1 MSKLLSYNIGTITDN
16 VKTNVKEAMNK
27 LLEEKLVDSVLA
39 SDGNFKT
46 DTSNMVVI
54 PCTTEDGSWNG
65 EFEFI
70 VKKDQYTFDII
81 QKEDGTFEV
90 RDSNIIAGSGAM
102 GGEVT
107 DGRVLVTKDT
117 FTENDSGA
125 ENEEQKGIYTV
136 TGDASVIFADELSGE
151 YSLYVKDG
159 AVATVSIFYDMTLTN
174 EKLKRSAIDIEP
186 GGTLNLW
193 IAKDATVTVD
203 SGFGDTGAN
212 TVEGQQSEGGKGGF
226 AGIHC
231 WTNGEKSSVLNISG
245 EGTLYC
251 FGGDAGA
258 GGVPSGTYDN
268 TGGGRWPDGAGAGI
282 GRKWWKWRKTVCYKE
297 ERIKKLELFK
307 IHFQIWF

>member
-1 MSKLLSYNIGTITDN
+1 MNAKEKSEKSSIIELIMTELLNYNIGTITDST
-16 VKTNVKEAMNK
+16 KSNVKEALSN
-27 LLEEKLVDSVLA
+27 LLEKNLIDSVLA
-39 SDGNFKT
+39 SDGNFKE
-46 DTSNMVVI
+46 DTSKMSII

-70 VKKDQYTFDII
+70 VKKDKYTFDIV
-81 QKEDGTFEV
+81 QKSDGTFEV
-90 RDSNIIAGSGAM
+90 KDSNVITGSGAI

-107 DGRVLVTKDT
+107 GGRVLVTKDT

-125 ENEEQKGIYTV
+125 ENEEQKGIYTI

-212 TVEGQQSEGGKGGF
+212 TVEVEQSEGGKGGK

-231 WTNGEKSSVLNISG
+231 WTNGEKFSVLNISG

-251 FGGDAGA
+251 YGGNAGT
-258 GGVPSGTYDN
+258 GGVPSGTYDRS
-268 TGGGRWPDGAGAGI
+268 GGGRRTDGAGAGI
-282 GRKWWKWRKTVCYKE
+282 GRKWWRW
-297 ERIKKLELFK
+297 
-307 IHFQIWF
+307 W